1 MITVST
7 TIQAGIEKI
16 WEYFTRSKHI
26 MNWYY
31 ADPSWHCPRATN
43 NLEEYSKFN
52 FTMASR
58 DGTDGFDF
66 EGTYTKIDTNKQI
79 NYTLDDYRKVAITFI
94 QNEGSVT
101 ITETFDPE
109 NKNAIEQQQYGW
121 QAILDNF
128 KSYVEKE

>member
-1 MITVST
+1 
-7 TIQAGIEKI
+7 
-16 WEYFTRSKHI
+16 
-26 MNWYY
+26 
-31 ADPSWHCPRATN
+31 
-43 NLEEYSKFN
+43 
-52 FTMASR
+52 MASR

-109 NKNAIEQQQYGW
+109 NENTIEQQQYGW

-128 KSYVEKE
+128 KSYVDKE